1 MCVLENKI
9 FLTSEALK
17 IFWGPQ
23 KRLNF
28 RILDLWECLEKLGLE
43 PTVLEILSCIYSTT
57 SDNYRYQNI
66 YLVPKS
72 FDIYRV
78 RCIYGG
84 ALLEPPK
91 CYKIP
96 EKHPP
101 NLSNSSS
108 DVYVVWLFNKVF
120 CWLWR
125 NLSNLKTG
133 LPRIC
138 HIPHFF
144 INYSISRL
152 FFAVQLIAFQD
163 IFRDE

>member
-1 MCVLENKI
+1 MYKI
-9 FLTSEALK
+9 GARFSDNDNA
-17 IFWGPQ
+17 GPLPPPPSTT
-23 KRLNF
+23 KASS
-28 RILDLWECLEKLGLE
+28 
-43 PTVLEILSCIYSTT
+43 PTTVAPSPRPSSTT

-78 RCIYGG
+78 LCIYGG

-138 HIPHFF
+138 HTPHFF
-144 INYSISRL
+144 INYSISRP
-152 FFAVQLIAFQD
+152 FFAVKLIAFQD